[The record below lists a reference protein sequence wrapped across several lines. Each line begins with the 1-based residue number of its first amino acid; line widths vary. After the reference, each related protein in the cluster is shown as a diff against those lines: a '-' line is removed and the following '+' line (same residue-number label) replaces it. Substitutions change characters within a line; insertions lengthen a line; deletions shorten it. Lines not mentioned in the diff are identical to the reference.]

1 MTTII
6 QKWIWKRSKPL
17 TKPKENTMYDLIII
31 GGGPAGL
38 TAAVYAIRKRL
49 NVLLLSKDLGGKTNY
64 RLALPW
70 VEDYQVIK
78 GLEIVNKFRNE
89 LEYLDFARHIEAV
102 DKVEKKSDHFV
113 VTTKNGATLESK
125 AVILATGTR
134 QVRMNV
140 PGEKE
145 YTMKGL
151 CYSALSYAPLFIDR
165 SVIVIGEEELALRSA
180 GELAT
185 VAKEVTVVCANG
197 EALDSPLGHKLQQA
211 QNVRI
216 MRDYEI
222 VEVQGDEYARK
233 LVLKDKAGRLDE
245 YQADGMFVEKA
256 LTPNTEMVRDLVGL
270 DEQGRIV
277 IDNACRTSVP
287 GLFAAGDVT
296 NSYAEQVLVA
306 VGEGAKA
313 ALSAYEY
320 LLPML

>member
-1 MTTII
+1 
-6 QKWIWKRSKPL
+6 
-17 TKPKENTMYDLIII
+17 MYDLMII

-49 NVLLLSKDLGGKTNY
+49 NVLLISKDLGGKTNF

-70 VEDYQVIK
+70 IEDYQVIR

-102 DKVEKKSDHFV
+102 EKVDKKDERFI
-113 VTTKNGATLESK
+113 VTTKSGAALEAK
-125 AVILATGTR
+125 AVILATGAR

-145 YTMKGL
+145 FTMRGL
-151 CYSALSYAPLFIDR
+151 CYSALSYAPLFIDK
-165 SVIVIGEEELALRSA
+165 SVVVIGDEDLALRSA

-185 VAKEVTVVCANG
+185 VARSVTMVCANDKL
-197 EALDSPLGHKLQQA
+197 LDTPLGHKLQQA
-211 QNVRI
+211 ANVRI
-216 MRDYEI
+216 LKDCEI

-233 LVLKDKAGRLDE
+233 LILRDKEGSLRTLE
-245 YQADGMFVEKA
+245 ADGMFVEKA
-256 LTPNTEMVRDLVGL
+256 LTPNTDMVKGL
-270 DEQGRIV
+270 AALDAQGRIIV
-277 IDNACRTSVP
+277 DNACRTNVP

-296 NSYAEQVLVA
+296 NNFAEQVLIA

-320 LLPML
+320 LLPKL